1 MASGVN
7 VKMGVSGVQ
16 QFKQG
21 MQQARQSVK
30 TLDAELQLNEKQF
43 KASGDAEEYMQK
55 KADLLQK
62 KIQEQQKAVDNAT
75 KALEEMEKNGVDKA
89 STAYQKMAQQLA
101 QSKSELIDTET
112 ALGNIG
118 TAAEEVESGVSGMQ
132 QQLQGINKGVSY
144 DNVTSAL
151 HSITSGMETVMRT
164 AINLGKTITREVL
177 GAGSWADDLATRAT
191 YYGMSQEDLQRMEKT
206 ADLIDTPVD
215 AIINAQRKMKKAFG
229 EGKKATAN
237 ALDEL
242 GLGHVVSTDAED
254 MFWKIGDAL
263 MNMGEEYDKEAAAQK
278 LFGRSWVELIP
289 LFEAGREE
297 YEKLNASWNVVPE
310 EQIKALTEMDDK
322 YQTLQNELDTVKNT
336 FLGELAPAA
345 TTVLETLTGM
355 VGEFNDYLK
364 TENGKEM
371 MQSLADAVKSL
382 FDDLKNVDPE
392 DVMETVRGVLDKV
405 TDALKWIKEH
415 HQEVADGVKV
425 FIGAWAG
432 LKVAEGVSIA
442 LKLINGLTGLAS
454 GAASAAASTGTALGT
469 SFATGFVN
477 AFVSVAPAVASLLGI
492 TAVAIAPALIA
503 QAADEQRAEQAEMR
517 RKANAEKLTGTD
529 AAFLNQTADA
539 LGMKKNDDGS
549 YYRGFLGQRWLG
561 GSYQEI
567 EDLLMGMNSRGAIE
581 KAKLANMLYGTHTSQ
596 GNDTWLELQRL
607 WSGEEMD
614 SARLDAILTS
624 VADAYEKMAQ
634 QAESSTKAA
643 ENAPTKQDL
652 SLFQKVPANIGAAI
666 EKSLAGMGI
675 VMDGQIVAQ
684 IVSQYQGA
692 GVVGYVNP

>member
-89 STAYQKMAQQLA
+89 STAYQKMAQQLVQA
-101 QSKSELIDTET
+101 KGDLLDTET

-118 TAAEEVESGVSGMQ
+118 TAAEEAESGVSGMQ
-132 QQLQGINKGVSY
+132 QQLQSINKGISY
-144 DNVTSAL
+144 DNITSAL
-151 HSITSGMETVMRT
+151 HTITGGMETVMRT

-177 GAGSWADDLATRAT
+177 GAGSWADDLVTRAT

-215 AIINAQRKMKKAFG
+215 AIINARRKMDNAFG
-229 EGKKATAN
+229 NGKKATVN
-237 ALDEL
+237 ALHEL
-242 GLGHVVSTDAED
+242 GLDNIVSQEAED
-254 MFWKIGDAL
+254 AFWEIGEAL
-263 MNMGEEYDKEAAAQK
+263 MNMGSEYDKEAAAQK

-336 FLGELAPAA
+336 FLGELAPAV
-345 TTVLETLTGM
+345 TTVLGTLADL
-355 VGEFNDYLK
+355 VGKFNDYPQTDK
-364 TENGKEM
+364 GKEM
-371 MQSLADAVKSL
+371 MESLSNAVTSL
-382 FDDLKNVDPE
+382 FDDLKNVDP
-392 DVMETVRGVLDKV
+392 DKVMETVQGVLDKI
-405 TDALKWIKEH
+405 TDALKWIDENHETVLNFAEGFVKAWMGLKLTSGIVGVMQLIAGIKGLGGGGLGGVHSPFLTGTGTGTGTGTADTGTGGTGLGADALFGIGGAIAIYEGFKMAADRRKNHSELVRGTDENLAARTAGVDDLLVEYINAQKAMEDALTNFDISPEEAEAIVTKAEEINQKLRETEGGIEALQAYSDWRQEH
-415 HQEVADGVKV
+415 SYGNMDWVMPDWLSGAADKTDAALSKMTEVAD
-425 FIGAWAG
+425 
-432 LKVAEGVSIA
+432 S
-442 LKLINGLTGLAS
+442 
-454 GAASAAASTGTALGT
+454 SAKT
-469 SFATGFVN
+469 
-477 AFVSVAPAVASLLGI
+477 
-492 TAVAIAPALIA
+492 
-503 QAADEQRAEQAEMR
+503 
-517 RKANAEKLTGTD
+517 
-529 AAFLNQTADA
+529 
-539 LGMKKNDDGS
+539 
-549 YYRGFLGQRWLG
+549 
-561 GSYQEI
+561 
-567 EDLLMGMNSRGAIE
+567 
-581 KAKLANMLYGTHTSQ
+581 
-596 GNDTWLELQRL
+596 
-607 WSGEEMD
+607 
-614 SARLDAILTS
+614 
-624 VADAYEKMAQ
+624 
-634 QAESSTKAA
+634 A

-684 IVSQYQGA
+684 IVSQYQGT